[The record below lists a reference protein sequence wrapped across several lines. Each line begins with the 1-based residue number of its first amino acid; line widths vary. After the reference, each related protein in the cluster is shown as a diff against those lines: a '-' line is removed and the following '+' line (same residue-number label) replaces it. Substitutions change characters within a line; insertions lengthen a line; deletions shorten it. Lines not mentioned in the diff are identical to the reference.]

1 MQKDAGGE
9 VAISRAGR
17 VAGPLGLRDGA
28 AAGTAA
34 GTETADEQRAVG
46 MCDALYDRARRRRR
60 EVGRLRAADH
70 AVIEDHLGISVSSSG
85 SRARSSTSGG
95 AEVDGEVSH
104 PAGISVSTSDRGGD
118 DARAQAGSA
127 NARSGGCRRERIEKA
142 DGESQRGEVER
153 NDEEDKDGV

>member
-9 VAISRAGR
+9 VAISPAGR

-34 GTETADEQRAVG
+34 AAQTADEQRAVG

-60 EVGRLRAADH
+60 KVGRRLAADH
-70 AVIEDHLGISVSSSG
+70 AAIEDHLGISVSSSG

-104 PAGISVSTSDRGGD
+104 IPPHQRIDI
-118 DARAQAGSA
+118 
-127 NARSGGCRRERIEKA
+127 GCWRR
-142 DGESQRGEVER
+142 
-153 NDEEDKDGV
+153 